1 MHEQAQSVDRRYV
14 LKREI
19 ALGGIATVFEA
30 DHAYLKCSV
39 ALKRLSD
46 AAARER
52 LLGEAALLGRLRH
65 PGIVRALDAGED
77 QGIPYLALELLDGRT
92 LAGILAA
99 RQQLPIEDV
108 AALGR
113 QLGAAVTAA
122 HEHGIVHGDIRAANV
137 FVALDDGGVERVKL
151 IDFALGGPAGDDAAR
166 LRSDLQALASVL
178 YECLAGVAPAQPLAS
193 VRTRRPDTPEA
204 LARVLER
211 ALAGESKDRIA
222 DAAGFSAAWS
232 GVTTSMRAAT
242 ELLAARGT
250 RGGARDQRR
259 YTRAPYITPV
269 RIVES
274 SGAHLDGRSEDI
286 SEGGLLV
293 FTPRECRSGDVV
305 KCRFALPTSGRI
317 TEVSATARWV
327 RVARGNGAVG
337 LEFLDLAQSARDE
350 VKQYV
355 SLMASG

>member
-1 MHEQAQSVDRRYV
+1 MHEQAESVDRRYV

-19 ALGGIATVFEA
+19 ARGSVATVFEA
-30 DHAYLKCSV
+30 DHTYLKCSV
-39 ALKRLSD
+39 ALKRLND
-46 AAARER
+46 GALRER

-77 QGIPYLALELLDGRT
+77 QGVVYLALELLDGRT

-113 QLGAAVTAA
+113 QLGAAVATA
-122 HEHGIVHGDIRAANV
+122 HERGVVHGDVRAANV
-137 FVALDDGGVERVKL
+137 FVARDDGGAERVKL
-151 IDFALGGPAGDDAAR
+151 IDFGLGGPAGNDATR
-166 LRSDLQALASVL
+166 PRSDLQALAGVL
-178 YECLAGVAPAQPLAS
+178 YECLAGAAPAQPLVP

-222 DAAGFSAAWS
+222 DAAGFAAAWS
-232 GVTTSMRAAT
+232 GATSSLRQAT
-242 ELLAARGT
+242 ELLAARAAP
-250 RGGARDQRR
+250 GGARDQRR
-259 YTRAPYITPV
+259 YARAPYITPV

-274 SGAHLDGRSEDI
+274 SGTHLDGRSEDI

-305 KCRFALPTSGRI
+305 KCRFALPSSGRI

-337 LEFLDLAQSARDE
+337 LEFLDLAQAARDE
-350 VKQYV
+350 VRQYV
-355 SLMASG
+355 SLMASA

>member
-19 ALGGIATVFEA
+19 ARGSVATVFEA

-46 AAARER
+46 GAARER

-77 QGIPYLALELLDGRT
+77 QGSVYLALELLDGRT

-113 QLGAAVTAA
+113 QLGAAITAA
-122 HEHGIVHGDIRAANV
+122 HERGVVHGDIRAANV
-137 FVALDDGGVERVKL
+137 FVALDDGGAERIKI
-151 IDFALGGPAGDDAAR
+151 IDFGLGASAGNDAAR
-166 LRSDLQALASVL
+166 TRTDLQALASVL
-178 YECLAGVAPAQPLAS
+178 YECLAGVSPAQPLAP
-193 VRTRRPDTPEA
+193 VRTRRQDTPDA

-211 ALAGESKDRIA
+211 ALAGESNDRIA
-222 DAAGFSAAWS
+222 DAAGFFAAWS
-232 GVTTSMRAAT
+232 GATSSMRATT
-242 ELLAARGT
+242 ELLARAA

-259 YTRAPYITPV
+259 YARAPYITPV

-274 SGAHLDGRSEDI
+274 TGAHLDGRSEDI

-337 LEFLDLAQSARDE
+337 LEFLDLAQAARDE
-350 VKQYV
+350 VRRYV
-355 SLMASG
+355 SLMAAG